1 MKAASRE
8 ALQQLFAAVD
18 ETSSQSTNAVEVDS
32 QTGLEIFEV
41 VEAIE
46 GDRPLRV
53 ALANNAAPSEQRV
66 ALADEVFSKHLAA
79 SALTVVKRAVE
90 LSWSNPRDLRVGLVA
105 AARRIILR
113 GAENNNQLEYVEQE
127 LFALSRVLHREG
139 ELSMLLSDRRV
150 EVSKRRSLLARLLE
164 GKNVTMFSEAL
175 ALQAVGRIE
184 KDPASDLVA
193 LAEQAAELRGYRIAR
208 VVSAGDLTSEQSAVL
223 AEKLHSIYD
232 HRMSIHNE
240 VDANILGGVRIH
252 VGNEVIDGSTKA
264 KLERMRTALAVG

>member
-8 ALQQLFAAVD
+8 ALQQLFAVVD

-79 SALTVVKRAVE
+79 NALTVVKRAVE

-113 GAENNNQLEYVEQE
+113 GAENNNQLERVEQE

-264 KLERMRTALAVG
+264 KLERMRTALAAG

>member
-8 ALQQLFAAVD
+8 ALQQLYAAVD
-18 ETSSQSTNAVEVDS
+18 ETSSQSDNAVEVDS

-53 ALANNAAPSEQRV
+53 ALADNAAPSEQRV
-66 ALADEVFSKHLAA
+66 ALADEVFSKHLSV
-79 SALTVVKRAVE
+79 SALTVLKKAAG
-90 LSWSNPRDLRVGLVA
+90 LTWSNPRDLRSGLIL
-105 AARRIILR
+105 AARRILLR
-113 GAENNNQLEYVEQE
+113 GAESKNQLEQVEHE
-127 LFALSRVLHREG
+127 LFTLSRVLDREG

-150 EVSKRRSLLARLLE
+150 PASKRRSLLAGLLKD
-164 GKNVTMFSEAL
+164 KNVTMFSEAL

-184 KDPASDLVA
+184 NDPSSDVAALVD
-193 LAEQAAELRGYRIAR
+193 QVAALRGCKVARI
-208 VVSAGDLTSEQSAVL
+208 VSAGSLTDEQSSAL
-223 AEKLHSIYD
+223 AEKLRTIYD

-240 VDANILGGVRIH
+240 VDPSLLGGVRIH

-264 KLERMRTALAVG
+264 KLERMRSALAAG

>member
-8 ALQQLFAAVD
+8 ALQQLFAVVD

-53 ALANNAAPSEQRV
+53 ELANNAAPSEQRV

-113 GAENNNQLEYVEQE
+113 GAENNNQLERVEQE

-264 KLERMRTALAVG
+264 KLERMRTALAAG

>member
-113 GAENNNQLEYVEQE
+113 GAENNNQLERVEQE

-164 GKNVTMFSEAL
+164 GKNVTMLSEAL

>member
-8 ALQQLFAAVD
+8 ALQRLYAVVD

-66 ALADEVFSKHLAA
+66 TLADDVFSKHLAA
-79 SALTVVKRAVE
+79 SALTILKKAVE

-113 GAENNNQLEYVEQE
+113 GAENNNQLERVEQE
-127 LFALSRVLHREG
+127 LFALSRILHREG

-208 VVSAGDLTSEQSAVL
+208 VVSAGDLTSEQSVVL

-240 VDANILGGVRIH
+240 VDTSILGGVRIH

-264 KLERMRTALAVG
+264 KLERMRAAFATG

>member
-8 ALQQLFAAVD
+8 ALQQLYASID
-18 ETSSQSTNAVEVDS
+18 ETSSQSDNAVAVDS

-53 ALANNAAPSEQRV
+53 ALADNAATSEQRT
-66 ALADEVFSKHLAA
+66 ALVDDVFAKHLSA
-79 SALTVVKRAVE
+79 SALAV
-90 LSWSNPRDLRVGLVA
+90 LKKAAGLTWSNPRDLRTGLIS

-113 GAENNNQLEYVEQE
+113 GAESKNELERVEQE
-127 LFALSRVLHREG
+127 LFTLSRVLDREG

-150 EVSKRRSLLARLLE
+150 EASQRRSLLAGLLKD
-164 GKNVTMFSEAL
+164 KNVTMFSEAL
-175 ALQAVGRIE
+175 ALQAVGRID
-184 KDPASDLVA
+184 KDPASDVAALV
-193 LAEQAAELRGYRIAR
+193 EQVAALRGCKVAR
-208 VVSAGDLTSEQSAVL
+208 VVSAGDLSDKHTAAL
-223 AEKLHSIYD
+223 ADKLRTIYD

-240 VDANILGGVRIH
+240 VDPSLLGGVRIH

-264 KLERMRTALAVG
+264 KLERMRSAFAAR

>member
-8 ALQQLFAAVD
+8 ALQQLFAVVD

-113 GAENNNQLEYVEQE
+113 GAENNNQLERVEQE

-264 KLERMRTALAVG
+264 KLERMRTALAAG

>member
-8 ALQQLFAAVD
+8 ALQQLFAVVD

-66 ALADEVFSKHLAA
+66 ALADEVFSKHLTA
-79 SALTVVKRAVE
+79 SALTFVKRAVE

-113 GAENNNQLEYVEQE
+113 GAENNNQLERVEQE

-208 VVSAGDLTSEQSAVL
+208 VVSAGDLTSEQSAEL

-264 KLERMRTALAVG
+264 KLERMRTALAAG

>member
-8 ALQQLFAAVD
+8 ALQQLFAVVD

-53 ALANNAAPSEQRV
+53 ALANNAAPSEQRD

-113 GAENNNQLEYVEQE
+113 GAENNNQLERVEQE

-264 KLERMRTALAVG
+264 KLERMRTALAAG

>member
-8 ALQQLFAAVD
+8 ALQQLFAVVD

-53 ALANNAAPSEQRV
+53 ELANNAAPSEQRV

-90 LSWSNPRDLRVGLVA
+90 LNWSNPRDLRVGLVA

-113 GAENNNQLEYVEQE
+113 GAENNNQLERVEQE

-264 KLERMRTALAVG
+264 KLERMRTALAAG

>member
-113 GAENNNQLEYVEQE
+113 GAENNNQLERVEQE

-240 VDANILGGVRIH
+240 VDANILGGVRSH
-252 VGNEVIDGSTKA
+252 VGNAVIDGSTKA

>member
-8 ALQQLFAAVD
+8 ALQQLFAVVD

-113 GAENNNQLEYVEQE
+113 GAENNNQLEHVEQE

-264 KLERMRTALAVG
+264 KLERMRTALAAG

>member
-8 ALQQLFAAVD
+8 ALQRLYTVVD

-66 ALADEVFSKHLAA
+66 TLADDVFSKHLAA
-79 SALTVVKRAVE
+79 SALTILKKAVE

-113 GAENNNQLEYVEQE
+113 GAENNNQLERVEQE
-127 LFALSRVLHREG
+127 LFALSRIVHREG

-193 LAEQAAELRGYRIAR
+193 LAEQAAELRGYKIAR
-208 VVSAGDLTSEQSAVL
+208 VVSAGDLTSEQSVVL

-240 VDANILGGVRIH
+240 VDTSILGGVRIH

-264 KLERMRTALAVG
+264 KLERMRAAFATG

>member
-113 GAENNNQLEYVEQE
+113 GAENNNQLERVEQE

>member
-8 ALQQLFAAVD
+8 ALQQLFAVVD

-113 GAENNNQLEYVEQE
+113 GAENNNQLERVEQE

-184 KDPASDLVA
+184 KDPAGDLVA

-264 KLERMRTALAVG
+264 KLERMRTALAAG

>member
-8 ALQQLFAAVD
+8 ALQQLFAVVD

-90 LSWSNPRDLRVGLVA
+90 LCWSNPRDLRVGLVA

-113 GAENNNQLEYVEQE
+113 GAENNNQLERVEQE

-264 KLERMRTALAVG
+264 KLERMRTALAAG

>member
-8 ALQQLFAAVD
+8 ALQQLFAVVD

-90 LSWSNPRDLRVGLVA
+90 LTWSNPRDLRVGLVA

-113 GAENNNQLEYVEQE
+113 GAENNNQLERVEQE

-264 KLERMRTALAVG
+264 KLERMRTALAAG

>member
-8 ALQQLFAAVD
+8 ALQQLFAVVD

-66 ALADEVFSKHLAA
+66 ALADEVFSKYLAA

-113 GAENNNQLEYVEQE
+113 GAENNNQLERVEQE

-264 KLERMRTALAVG
+264 KLERMRTALAAG

>member
-8 ALQQLFAAVD
+8 ALQQLFAVVD

-113 GAENNNQLEYVEQE
+113 GAENNNQLERVEQE

-264 KLERMRTALAVG
+264 KLERMRTALATG

>member
-8 ALQQLFAAVD
+8 ALQRLYTVVD

-53 ALANNAAPSEQRV
+53 ALANNAAPSAQRV
-66 ALADEVFSKHLAA
+66 TLADDVFSKHLAA
-79 SALTVVKRAVE
+79 SALTVLKKAVE
-90 LSWSNPRDLRVGLVA
+90 LSWSNPRDLRVGLIA

-113 GAENNNQLEYVEQE
+113 GAENNNQLERVEQE

-184 KDPASDLVA
+184 KDPAGDLVA

-208 VVSAGDLTSEQSAVL
+208 VVSAGDLTSEQSVAL

-240 VDANILGGVRIH
+240 VDTSILGGVRIH
-252 VGNEVIDGSTKA
+252 VGNEVIDGSTRA
-264 KLERMRTALAVG
+264 KLERMRTAFAAG

>member
-113 GAENNNQLEYVEQE
+113 GAENNNQLERVEQE

-264 KLERMRTALAVG
+264 KLERMRTALAAG

>member
-8 ALQQLFAAVD
+8 ALQQLFAVVD

-113 GAENNNQLEYVEQE
+113 GAENNNQLERVEQE

>member
-8 ALQQLFAAVD
+8 ALQQLFAVVD

-32 QTGLEIFEV
+32 QTGLEIFEF

-113 GAENNNQLEYVEQE
+113 GAENNNQLERVEQE

-264 KLERMRTALAVG
+264 KLERMRTALAAG

>member
-8 ALQQLFAAVD
+8 ALQQLFAVVD

-113 GAENNNQLEYVEQE
+113 GAENNNQLERVEQE

-208 VVSAGDLTSEQSAVL
+208 VVSAGDLTSVQSAVL

-252 VGNEVIDGSTKA
+252 VGNEVIDGSAKA
-264 KLERMRTALAVG
+264 KLERMRTALAAG

>member
-8 ALQQLFAAVD
+8 ALQQLFAVVD

-113 GAENNNQLEYVEQE
+113 GAENNNQLERVEQE

-184 KDPASDLVA
+184 KDPASDHVA

-208 VVSAGDLTSEQSAVL
+208 VVSAGDLTSVQSAVL

-264 KLERMRTALAVG
+264 KLERMRTALAAG

>member
-113 GAENNNQLEYVEQE
+113 GAENNNQLERVEQE

-264 KLERMRTALAVG
+264 KLERLRTALAAG

>member
-1 MKAASRE
+1 
-8 ALQQLFAAVD
+8 
-18 ETSSQSTNAVEVDS
+18 
-32 QTGLEIFEV
+32 
-41 VEAIE
+41 
-46 GDRPLRV
+46 
-53 ALANNAAPSEQRV
+53 
-66 ALADEVFSKHLAA
+66 
-79 SALTVVKRAVE
+79 
-90 LSWSNPRDLRVGLVA
+90 
-105 AARRIILR
+105 
-113 GAENNNQLEYVEQE
+113 
-127 LFALSRVLHREG
+127 
-139 ELSMLLSDRRV
+139 MLLSDRRV

-264 KLERMRTALAVG
+264 KLERMRTALAAG

>member
-8 ALQQLFAAVD
+8 ALQQLFAVVD

-53 ALANNAAPSEQRV
+53 ALANNAASSEQRV

-113 GAENNNQLEYVEQE
+113 GAENNNQLERVEQE

-264 KLERMRTALAVG
+264 KLERMRTALAAG